1 MPEPDPIGAI
11 PSSLMAQAARAH
23 AGRVALR
30 YGEQS
35 WTFAEFDTAADRLAS
50 GLARR
55 VAPGERVIMLMANR
69 PEYVVLQC
77 AIERAGL
84 MRVPVNAR
92 STAHELGVIVAD
104 CEPAVLFYDQTTV
117 DRVTAAKGVE
127 NLWCVQVDGDV
138 ANEGPSYGELGTEAV
153 DRSC

>member
-11 PSSLMAQAARAH
+11 PSALMAQAARAY

-35 WTFAEFDTAADRLAS
+35 WNFAEFDAAADRLAS

-55 VAPGERVIMLMANR
+55 VTPGERVIMLMANR
-69 PEYVVLQC
+69 PEYLILQC

-84 MRVPVNAR
+84 VRVPVNAR
-92 STAHELGVIVAD
+92 STAHELGVILAD
-104 CEPAVLFYDQTTV
+104 CEPAVLFYDQTTA

-127 NLWCVQVDGDV
+127 GFCGVQVDGDV
-138 ANEGPSYGELGTEAV
+138 ASG
-153 DRSC
+153 